1 MNLSNKTISLT
12 TKDNNNLHIK
22 STGYSYCYYLL
33 QLIKNK
39 IKYDNY
45 FIKNTPI
52 FDEYSHTNNHEL
64 NVVAR
69 DELGN
74 WVTLPIS
81 NFLNDPEN
89 PLEGIEYIHRISGVK
104 IYSRAIIGGG
114 INDEVIAGLYQ
125 GVYAE
130 KEGLDTLLSELD
142 NHYNIF
148 VTLEVVDE
156 IDGDCIIVV
165 EYTIITLAD
174 FTPYLPELLDM
185 DKLGE
190 LTMENFNKET
200 SVNGKPTI
208 N

>member
-33 QLIKNK
+33 QLIKDK

-81 NFLNDPEN
+81 NFLNDQEN